1 MGSFAIYLLSLIITL
16 TGFGIMMVYFIVF
29 SQIAVSLAKA
39 ELAEGTENLLTERWI
54 YVLILAAL
62 VSFFCLMKRLAEM
75 KGITV
80 MLFLTIAIFIL
91 GFIAQLC
98 TEGMIENHDEDYG
111 QYYDIDFDM
120 NLVTGLNIIISAY
133 GFHTNLYPTY
143 NSMGENK
150 SAANGNKATAIGSSL
165 SMTIYISLGIL
176 SIYTFGEEL
185 TTDVMDSINKES
197 NGYSYIIRIAFMI
210 VLALHIPF
218 VFFPSKESLL
228 IIVDEAMNKSMS
240 KDL

>member
-1 MGSFAIYLLSLIITL
+1 MGSFAIYLLSVIITL

-91 GFIAQLC
+91 GFIA
-98 TEGMIENHDEDYG
+98 
-111 QYYDIDFDM
+111 
-120 NLVTGLNIIISAY
+120 
-133 GFHTNLYPTY
+133 
-143 NSMGENK
+143 
-150 SAANGNKATAIGSSL
+150 
-165 SMTIYISLGIL
+165 
-176 SIYTFGEEL
+176 
-185 TTDVMDSINKES
+185 
-197 NGYSYIIRIAFMI
+197 
-210 VLALHIPF
+210 
-218 VFFPSKESLL
+218 
-228 IIVDEAMNKSMS
+228 
-240 KDL
+240 